1 MAEAARSHDLEAGRR
16 QEEPVSPPDMADYPV
31 REYVAA
37 MARELATMA
46 RWDGDE
52 QLASA
57 LDVAA
62 DLARHEAT
70 AV

>member
-1 MAEAARSHDLEAGRR
+1 
-16 QEEPVSPPDMADYPV
+16 MADYPV

-37 MARELATMA
+37 MASELAIMA

-57 LDVAA
+57 LEIAA
-62 DLARHEAT
+62 DLAKHEAPML
-70 AV
+70 

>member
-1 MAEAARSHDLEAGRR
+1 MAEAADR
-16 QEEPVSPPDMADYPV
+16 QELETGRSQHRPLSSGNMADYPV

-37 MARELATMA
+37 MASELATMA

-57 LDVAA
+57 LEIAA
-62 DLARHEAT
+62 DLAKHEAPML
-70 AV
+70 

>member
-1 MAEAARSHDLEAGRR
+1 
-16 QEEPVSPPDMADYPV
+16 MADYPV

-37 MARELATMA
+37 MASELATMA

-57 LDVAA
+57 L
-62 DLARHEAT
+62 E
-70 AV
+70 